1 MHEKTEE
8 EGFETDSDDNNDDV
22 DILVNGMDLKS

>member
-1 MHEKTEE
+1 MQEKTEE
-8 EGFETDSDDNNDDV
+8 EGFEPDSDDNNDDV